1 MMSSINIKANHYEL
15 IAIFL
20 IYEFLTVVCF
30 CFLGKKYPA
39 SAHEERWITWWTGL
53 RARAAWYMAYASIA
67 GRGTSI

>member
-39 SAHEERWITWWTGL
+39 SAHEER
-53 RARAAWYMAYASIA
+53 
-67 GRGTSI
+67 